1 MIARLKSCGA
11 GICNALLEPNDPA
24 LYDRRHDGAS
34 PSRQVTENI
43 PKPEPEIL
51 STHLPPDWWQPPKPS
66 SPHKD
71 RKPTEELQLGKNGG
85 WRPSNPETRTRMKLI
100 PSMPAFLESMGE
112 DPESIE
118 SMDNLNLRGFKRQ
131 LSTIEDQPVELKL
144 TDDEEA
150 HFEGISKQAN
160 GVAVVVFETAERG
173 QKAEFEL
180 KVNGGDY
187 ELTSWSTPFSKTKV
201 PPGLHKFHF
210 RLGGARVLSH
220 VYPVIGGSNVAIF
233 SDALRR
239 YIVGLGR
246 SLYETFNDQEELLSK
261 MTSFNLDTPAPP
273 KEVTGGLKRMPRHA
287 SYSHGLNQLAEEDKA
302 ERTPRRKE
310 IEKRAMR
317 GATFTEAVF
326 VGLYDTELALRIQ
339 PPWHTVW
346 TGVSP
351 KGGRS
356 GGMPAMQLW
365 AGSARMGKLRGQCED
380 ACFVSTSAVGVADGV
395 GGMSAFASFGV
406 NSAKLA
412 WELMDG
418 ARSSCTDI
426 QKERPE
432 LPPQDRALESLWR
445 SQDMAASFGASTI
458 CLATVKGC
466 EFGVANLGDSGF
478 MILRRGKHRL
488 EIVQRS
494 KEQHHRWNCP
504 YQLTRLP
511 PALAR
516 QFPDF
521 ACDTPGDADLYNCT
535 IQEGDLVLLFT
546 DGMRD
551 NLQDHEII
559 QVAECALPPGISQL
573 VGLPEYKTAPEN
585 IAKALAL
592 AAFERSCDRKAKVPF
607 AESCRQHGY
616 DYEGGKE
623 DDITVVAA
631 WVLQESMNLAGISNE
646 SDECT
651 TALTAP
657 SRSPTGTT
665 ASDASS
671 EAGSTARARTKTS

>member
-1 MIARLKSCGA
+1 
-11 GICNALLEPNDPA
+11 
-24 LYDRRHDGAS
+24 
-34 PSRQVTENI
+34 
-43 PKPEPEIL
+43 
-51 STHLPPDWWQPPKPS
+51 
-66 SPHKD
+66 
-71 RKPTEELQLGKNGG
+71 
-85 WRPSNPETRTRMKLI
+85 
-100 PSMPAFLESMGE
+100 MGE

-131 LSTIEDQPVELKL
+131 ISTIEDQSIELKL
-144 TDDEEA
+144 MDDEEA

-160 GVAVVVFETAERG
+160 GTAVVVFETAERG
-173 QKAEFEL
+173 HPAEFEL

-187 ELTSWSTPFSKTKV
+187 ELTSWSTSFSKTKV

-210 RLGGARVLSH
+210 RLGGARVLSR

-246 SLYETFNDQEELLSK
+246 SLYETSNDQEELLSK

-273 KEVTGGLKRMPRHA
+273 KEVGLKRMPRHA

-302 ERTPRRKE
+302 ERTPKRKE
-310 IEKRAMR
+310 MESRALR
-317 GATFTEAVF
+317 GLSFSEAVF

-346 TGVSP
+346 GALAP
-351 KGGRS
+351 KDGTS
-356 GGMPAMQLW
+356 GSMPAMQLW

-395 GGMSAFASFGV
+395 GGMSAFSSFGV

-432 LPPQDRALESLWR
+432 LPPQDRALEALWR
-445 SQDMAASFGASTI
+445 TQDMAASFGASTI
-458 CLATVKGC
+458 CLATVKGS

-504 YQLTRLP
+504 FQLTRLP
-511 PALAR
+511 PALQR

-521 ACDTPGDADLYNCT
+521 AQDTPGDADLYNCT

-559 QVAECALPPGISQL
+559 QVAECTLPPGISQL

-631 WVLQESMNLAGISNE
+631 WVLQESMSLAGISNE

-651 TALTAP
+651 VAP
-657 SRSPTGTT
+657 SRSRTGT
-665 ASDASS
+665 SGSNLSS
-671 EAGSTARARTKTS
+671 EAGGPGRARQKTS